1 MEVTIVLVQR
11 WKESNATHTSVLSMV
26 VLLSGQLL
34 VNARSPVVVEQRHGK
49 GNVLTLSLSM
59 VERHAQVQQR
69 TQRNVELVLVQLMVA
84 ILHLEHGISVVSRAE
99 AELKSEP
106 EPVQILLPNME
117 VFHALS
123 SVLL

>member
-11 WKESNATHTSVLSMV
+11 WNESNATHTFVLSMV

-34 VNARSPVVVEQRHGK
+34 VNARSPVVVEQRHGT
-49 GNVLTLSLSM
+49 GNVLTLNLSM

-84 ILHLEHGISVVSRAE
+84 TLHLEHGINVVSRAE
-99 AELKSEP
+99 VELKSEP